1 RALGSL
7 ALKHLMLTP
16 RRADAVRS
24 CLIDTFSL
32 IEHLQGLSQAVP
44 RHNLHEF
51 FDPQLQRRLLQGDH
65 HQLVRFTIKPVHS
78 TFITNAKRQQCRL
91 KLRCSKWPPL
101 SLWETVSLFQN
112 FIIFFII
119 LNTIVLMAETE
130 LTDMDDPNLETVMLT
145 LEVLAWYSLLIFLLE
160 FAFMWMS
167 NFYAFWMNAWNI
179 FDFVVTMLS
188 LVPEIGLLMGL
199 KGDMMWLQALRISRV
214 LRSLKLF
221 ARFRQVRVI
230 ILALVRALKS
240 MTYLLVLVLLFFYV
254 FSVAGVYFFE
264 AYSRSSQKD
273 LEYNMF
279 FMDLPNSFVTVFIL
293 FTMDHWYAI
302 LLDAWKV
309 PEINRTFSSL
319 YVILWL
325 LLGSIIFRNIIVA
338 MMVTNFQAIRNELNE
353 EVTHLEVQ
361 QKADQFKRQIIR
373 RSTLSPMWNTDRVQR
388 GVSMPEVS
396 TVGPGTK
403 CLTNTKRLPSPQK
416 NPTWSPAT
424 PRPRR
429 PLDFPSPS
437 EAIPSPGS
445 MESSEPA
452 DWENHV
458 HQNLPGLMEM
468 DQDERVVW
476 PRDSLFRYFE
486 LLEKLQFN
494 LDERKKLQDYAVL
507 ALMNLDD
514 K

>member
-1 RALGSL
+1 MAKLQEPMVPTSQVQ
-7 ALKHLMLTP
+7 

-51 FDPQLQRRLLQGDH
+51 FSPQHQRRLLQGDQ

-78 TFITNAKRQQCRL
+78 TIITNAKRQQCRL
-91 KLRCSKWPPL
+91 KLRCRKWPPL
-101 SLWETVSLFQN
+101 SLWANWILNLSFFQN
-112 FIIFFII
+112 LVIFFII
-119 LNTIVLMAETE
+119 LNTITLMAETE
-130 LTDMDDPNLETVMLT
+130 LMDLDNSNMETLILA

-160 FAFMWMS
+160 FTFMWMS

-188 LVPEIGLLMGL
+188 LVPEIGLLLGINDDL
-199 KGDMMWLQALRISRV
+199 VWLQALRISRV
-214 LRSLKLF
+214 LRLLKLF

-264 AYSRSSQKD
+264 AYSRSSRKD

-338 MMVTNFQAIRNELNE
+338 MMVTNFQTIRNELNE
-353 EVTHLEVQ
+353 EVTHMEVQ

-373 RSTLSPMWNTDRVQR
+373 RRQAQR
-388 GVSMPEVS
+388 PKSARERKVSRPILQSKSKIWIPETS
-396 TVGPGTK
+396 
-403 CLTNTKRLPSPQK
+403 
-416 NPTWSPAT
+416 
-424 PRPRR
+424 
-429 PLDFPSPS
+429 
-437 EAIPSPGS
+437 
-445 MESSEPA
+445 ESSDSQEHPLNLSRSNESSGVT

>member
-1 RALGSL
+1 MAKFQEPLIS
-7 ALKHLMLTP
+7 MSQVQ

-101 SLWETVSLFQN
+101 SLWADWILNLSLFQN

-221 ARFRQVRVI
+221 ARFRQ
-230 ILALVRALKS
+230 S

-373 RSTLSPMWNTDRVQR
+373 RRQAQRPKSVRERKFSSRSNLQSKIWLQGTSESSDSQENPLNLSR
-388 GVSMPEVS
+388 
-396 TVGPGTK
+396 
-403 CLTNTKRLPSPQK
+403 
-416 NPTWSPAT
+416 
-424 PRPRR
+424 
-429 PLDFPSPS
+429 
-437 EAIPSPGS
+437 S